1 MSKLNPI
8 LASSAHS
15 AEAYRQ
21 AIAQSSEAVV
31 QWLQQPEM
39 YQGKSVA
46 ELRER
51 IKLDFTPQGLGNQAA
66 IDRAIEYFLKD
77 SLSVHHPQCVAH
89 LHCPS
94 LVISQAAEVLI
105 NATNQ
110 SMDSWD
116 QSPSA
121 TLIEMKLIEWLRAQV
136 GYQPGDAGVFT
147 SGGTQSNLMGL
158 MLARDAF
165 FARQG
170 HSVQQDGLV
179 GDLRKLK
186 VFCSENAHFSV
197 QKNMAL
203 MGLGYQSVTLVKTD
217 RFARMDVNDLAEKL
231 AQAKANG
238 EQVMAIV
245 ATAGTTDAGAI
256 DPLRDI
262 ARLAAQ
268 QQIWVHVDAAWGG
281 ALLLSE
287 QYRDYL
293 DGLEL
298 VDSITLDF
306 HKQFFQTISCGAFL
320 LKDERHYELMRYQA
334 AYLNSEFDE
343 AQGVPN
349 LVSKSLQTTRRFDA
363 LKLWMGLEA
372 LGQKQYAEII
382 DHGVT
387 LAQQV
392 ARYIADQESLEL
404 VMQPQLASVLFRYR
418 PAQLAANGDAA
429 VALFNQRIG
438 DALLESGRANLGVTE
453 FDGVT
458 CLKMTLLNP
467 IVTLEDIKL
476 LLALVEKP
484 RSSCRRNVAQSATQ
498 ADNLRYRLFYCSS
511 DRRRRSVYANIL
523 QQTPSL
529 IPAPQDT
536 HAWPTLIS
544 TC

>member
-1 MSKLNPI
+1 MSRLNPI
-8 LASSAHS
+8 LAASAQS
-15 AEAYRQ
+15 TEAYQQ
-21 AIAQSSEAVV
+21 AIAQSSAAVV
-31 QWLQQPEM
+31 KWLEQPEM
-39 YQGKSVA
+39 YQGKTVA

-51 IKLDFTPQGLGNQAA
+51 ITLDFNPEGLGNQAA
-66 IDRAIEYFLKD
+66 IERAIEYFLKD

-116 QSPSA
+116 QAPSA
-121 TLIEMKLIEWLRAQV
+121 TLIEMKLIEWLRTQV

-158 MLARDAF
+158 MLARDAW

-170 HSVQQDGLV
+170 HSVQQDGLT
-179 GDLRKLK
+179 GDLKKIK

-203 MGLGYQSVTLVKTD
+203 LGLGYQSVTQVKTD
-217 RFARMDVNDLAEKL
+217 RFARMDMDDLRHKL
-231 AQAKANG
+231 AAAKANG
-238 EQVMAIV
+238 ENILAIV

-256 DPLRDI
+256 DPLREI
-262 ARLAAQ
+262 ASLAAEEN
-268 QQIWVHVDAAWGG
+268 IWVHVDAAWGG

-287 QYRDYL
+287 KYRDYL
-293 DGLEL
+293 DGIEL

-320 LKDERHYELMRYQA
+320 LKEARHYELMRYQA

-372 LGQKQYAEII
+372 LGQKQYAAII

-392 ARYIADQESLEL
+392 AQYVEEQAALEL
-404 VMQPQLASVLFRYR
+404 VMTPQLASVLFRYR
-418 PAQLAANGDAA
+418 PANLAHFTAA
-429 VALFNQRIG
+429 EIGLLNQRIG
-438 DALLESGRANLGVTE
+438 DALLESGRANVGVTE
-453 FDGVT
+453 HDGVT

-467 IVTLEDIKL
+467 TVTLEDIKVL
-476 LLALVEKP
+476 LTLVETT
-484 RSSCRRNVAQSATQ
+484 AQQ
-498 ADNLRYRLFYCSS
+498 L
-511 DRRRRSVYANIL
+511 V
-523 QQTPSL
+523 
-529 IPAPQDT
+529 
-536 HAWPTLIS
+536 
-544 TC
+544 

>member
-1 MSKLNPI
+1 MSDINPI
-8 LASSAHS
+8 LSGSEQSIA
-15 AEAYRQ
+15 AYQ
-21 AIAQSSEAVV
+21 DAIEQSTKAVV

-39 YQGKSVA
+39 YQGKTV
-46 ELRER
+46 EQLRER
-51 IKLDFTPQGLGNQAA
+51 IKLEFNSQGLGNQAS
-66 IDRAIEYFLKD
+66 IERAVEYFLKD

-121 TLIEMKLIEWLRAQV
+121 TIMEVKLVEWLREQV
-136 GYQPGDAGVFT
+136 GFGAGDAGVFT

-170 HSVQQDGLV
+170 HSVQQNGLT
-179 GDLRKLK
+179 GDLSKLK

-203 MGLGYQSVTLVKTD
+203 MGLGYRSVTLVKTD
-217 RFARMDVNDLAEKL
+217 EFSRMDVSDLSEKL

-256 DPLRDI
+256 DPLADI
-262 ARLAAQ
+262 AALAAKEG
-268 QQIWVHVDAAWGG
+268 IWVHVDAAWGG

-287 QYRDYL
+287 KYRHYL
-293 DGLEL
+293 NGLEL
-298 VDSITLDF
+298 VDSVTLDF

-320 LKDERHYELMRYQA
+320 LKDARHYQLMRYQA
-334 AYLNSEFDE
+334 AYLNSDFDE
-343 AQGVPN
+343 EHGVPN

-372 LGQKQYAEII
+372 LGQKKYAEII
-382 DHGVT
+382 DNGVT
-387 LAQQV
+387 LAQDV
-392 ARYIADQESLEL
+392 AAWVLEQPQLEL
-404 VMQPQLASVLFRYR
+404 VMKPQLASVLFRFR
-418 PAQLAANGDAA
+418 PAQGDMAF
-429 VALFNQRIG
+429 VALLNQRIG
-438 DALLESGRANLGVTE
+438 DGLLASGAANVGVTE
-453 FDGVT
+453 ADGIT
-458 CLKMTLLNP
+458 CLKLTLLNP
-467 IVTLEDIKL
+467 TVNLQDVKVLLESVKACGQQL
-476 LLALVEKP
+476 LNA
-484 RSSCRRNVAQSATQ
+484 
-498 ADNLRYRLFYCSS
+498 
-511 DRRRRSVYANIL
+511 
-523 QQTPSL
+523 
-529 IPAPQDT
+529 
-536 HAWPTLIS
+536 
-544 TC
+544 

>member
-1 MSKLNPI
+1 MSEVNPI
-8 LASSAHS
+8 LAASAQS
-15 AEAYRQ
+15 IEAYQQ
-21 AIAQSSEAVV
+21 AIAQSSAAVV

-51 IKLDFTPQGLGNQAA
+51 ITLDFNPNGLGNQAA
-66 IDRAIEYFLKD
+66 IERAIEYFLKD

-94 LVISQAAEVLI
+94 LVVSQAAEVLI

-121 TLIEMKLIEWLRAQV
+121 TIIEIKLIEWLRAQV
-136 GYQPGDAGVFT
+136 GYPAGDAGVFT

-165 FARQG
+165 YQRQG
-170 HSVQQDGLV
+170 HSVQQHGIT
-179 GDLRKLK
+179 GDLRKIK
-186 VFCSENAHFSV
+186 VLCSENAHFSV

-203 MGLGYQSVTLVKTD
+203 LGHGYQSVVQVKSD
-217 RFARMDVNDLAEKL
+217 EFARMDVSDLKAKL
-231 AQAKANG
+231 AQADANG
-238 EQVMAIV
+238 EQILAIV

-256 DPLRDI
+256 DPLREI
-262 ARLAAQ
+262 AGIAAERN
-268 QQIWVHVDAAWGG
+268 IWVHVDAAWGG

-287 QYRDYL
+287 KYRDYL
-293 DGLEL
+293 NGLER
-298 VDSITLDF
+298 VDSVTLDF
-306 HKQFFQTISCGAFL
+306 HKQYFQTISCGAFL

-343 AQGVPN
+343 EAGVPN

-372 LGQKQYAEII
+372 LGQKQYAAII

-387 LAQQV
+387 LAQEV
-392 ARYIADQESLEL
+392 AKFVTSEPRLEL

-418 PAQLAANGDAA
+418 PEQLTDTAQI
-429 VALFNQRIG
+429 ALFNQRIG
-438 DALLESGRANLGVTE
+438 DALLDSGRANVGVTE
-453 FDGVT
+453 NQGVT
-458 CLKMTLLNP
+458 CLKLTLLNP
-467 IVTLEDIKL
+467 TVTLEDVKL
-476 LLALVEKP
+476 LLALVEK
-484 RSSCRRNVAQSATQ
+484 T
-498 ADNLRYRLFYCSS
+498 
-511 DRRRRSVYANIL
+511 ANQL
-523 QQTPSL
+523 L
-529 IPAPQDT
+529 NA
-536 HAWPTLIS
+536 
-544 TC
+544 

>member
-1 MSKLNPI
+1 MSRLNPI
-8 LASSAHS
+8 LAASAQS
-15 AEAYRQ
+15 TDAYQQ
-21 AIAQSSEAVV
+21 AIKQTSEAVV

-51 IKLDFTPQGLGNQAA
+51 IQLDFTSQGLGNQAA
-66 IDRAIEYFLKD
+66 IERAVEFFLKD

-94 LVISQAAEVLI
+94 LVVSQAAEVLI

-121 TLIEMKLIEWLRAQV
+121 TIIEVKLIEWLRTQV

-165 FARQG
+165 FARIG
-170 HSVQQDGLV
+170 HSVQQDGLP
-179 GDLRKLK
+179 GDLSKIK

-203 MGLGYQSVTLVKTD
+203 MGLGYRSVTLVKTD
-217 RFARMDVNDLAEKL
+217 RFARMDVNDLAEKI
-231 AQAKANG
+231 AQAQANG
-238 EQVMAIV
+238 EQILAIV

-256 DPLRDI
+256 DPLRAI
-262 ARLAAQ
+262 ASLAAEH
-268 QQIWVHVDAAWGG
+268 QIWVHVDAAWGG

-287 QYRDYL
+287 KYRDYL
-293 DGLEL
+293 DGIEL
-298 VDSITLDF
+298 VDSVTLDF

-320 LKDERHYELMRYQA
+320 LKEARHYELMRYQA

-372 LGQKQYAEII
+372 LGQQQYAEII

-392 ARYIADQESLEL
+392 AQYVTEQPSLEL
-404 VMQPQLASVLFRYR
+404 VMEPQLASVLFRYR
-418 PAQLAANGDAA
+418 PASLAGADDAA
-429 VALFNQRIG
+429 IALLNQKIG
-438 DALLESGRANLGVTE
+438 DALLDSGRANVGVTE
-453 FDGVT
+453 SDGVT

-467 IVTLEDIKL
+467 TVTLQDIQV
-476 LLALVEKP
+476 LLALVETT
-484 RSSCRRNVAQSATQ
+484 AEQ
-498 ADNLRYRLFYCSS
+498 L
-511 DRRRRSVYANIL
+511 
-523 QQTPSL
+523 
-529 IPAPQDT
+529 
-536 HAWPTLIS
+536 
-544 TC
+544 

>member
-1 MSKLNPI
+1 MSDLNPI
-8 LASSAHS
+8 LSGS
-15 AEAYRQ
+15 
-21 AIAQSSEAVV
+21 AQSIAAYQEAIEQSTQAVV
-31 QWLQQPEM
+31 QWLKQPEM
-39 YQGKSVA
+39 YQGKTVA

-51 IKLDFTPQGLGNQAA
+51 INLEFTSQGLGNQAA
-66 IDRAIEYFLKD
+66 IERAVEYFLKD

-121 TLIEMKLIEWLRAQV
+121 TIIEMKLIEWLRAQV
-136 GYQPGDAGVFT
+136 GYPAGDAGVFT

-170 HSVQQDGLV
+170 HSVQQHGLT
-179 GDLRKLK
+179 GNLSKIK
-186 VFCSENAHFSV
+186 VLCSENAHFSV

-217 RFARMDVNDLAEKL
+217 AFSRMDVNDLAQKL
-231 AQAKANG
+231 AEAKANG

-256 DPLRDI
+256 DPLADI
-262 ARLAAQ
+262 AALAAE

-287 QYRDYL
+287 KYRHFL
-293 DGLEL
+293 NGLEL
-298 VDSITLDF
+298 ADSVTLDF

-320 LKDERHYELMRYQA
+320 LKDARHYQLMRYQA
-334 AYLNSEFDE
+334 AYLNSDFDE
-343 AQGVPN
+343 EQGVPN

-372 LGQKQYAEII
+372 LGKKQYAEII
-382 DHGVT
+382 DNGVT

-392 ARYIADQESLEL
+392 AQFVAEQAQLEL
-404 VMQPQLASVLFRYR
+404 VMQPQLASVLFRFR
-418 PAQLAANGDAA
+418 PEKGDTAS
-429 VALFNQRIG
+429 VALLNQRIG
-438 DALLESGRANLGVTE
+438 DALLASGSANVGVTE
-453 FDGVT
+453 ADGVT
-458 CLKMTLLNP
+458 CLKLTLLNP
-467 IVTLEDIKL
+467 TVCLEDVKV
-476 LLALVEKP
+476 LLASV
-484 RSSCRRNVAQSATQ
+484 VACGQQ
-498 ADNLRYRLFYCSS
+498 
-511 DRRRRSVYANIL
+511 L
-523 QQTPSL
+523 QN
-529 IPAPQDT
+529 A
-536 HAWPTLIS
+536 
-544 TC
+544 

>member
-1 MSKLNPI
+1 MSKQVETKINPI
-8 LASSAHS
+8 LASSTQS
-15 AEAYRQ
+15 IEAYQ
-21 AIAQSSEAVV
+21 EAITQSSQAVM

-39 YQGKSVA
+39 YQGKTVA

-51 IKLDFTPQGLGNQAA
+51 ITLDFNPQGMGNQVA
-66 IDRAIEYFLKD
+66 IERAIEYFLKD

-94 LVISQAAEVLI
+94 LVVSQAAEVLI

-121 TLIEMKLIEWLRAQV
+121 TIIEMKLIEWLRTQV
-136 GYQPGDAGVFT
+136 GYQSGDAGVFT

-170 HSVQQDGLV
+170 HSIQQDGLV
-179 GDLRKLK
+179 GNLKKIK

-203 MGLGYQSVTLVKTD
+203 LGLGYQCVTLVKTD
-217 RFARMDVNDLAEKL
+217 RFARMDLNDLAEKV

-238 EQVMAIV
+238 EQILAIV

-256 DPLRDI
+256 DPLRAI
-262 ARLAAQ
+262 ATLAAEH
-268 QQIWVHVDAAWGG
+268 QIWVHVDAAWGG

-287 QYRDYL
+287 KYRDYL
-293 DGLEL
+293 DGIEL

-320 LKDERHYELMRYQA
+320 LKEARHYELMRYQA

-372 LGQKQYAEII
+372 LGQQQYAAII

-392 ARYIADQESLEL
+392 AQYVDEHASLEL
-404 VMQPQLASVLFRYR
+404 VMQPQLASVLFRFR
-418 PAQLAANGDAA
+418 PQQLATADDATI
-429 VALFNQRIG
+429 ALLNQRIG
-438 DALLESGRANLGVTE
+438 DALLESGRANVGVTE
-453 FDGVT
+453 FNGVT
-458 CLKMTLLNP
+458 CLKLTLLNP
-467 IVTLEDIKL
+467 TVSLDDVRVL
-476 LLALVEKP
+476 LDLVE
-484 RSSCRRNVAQSATQ
+484 STAQPLLTA
-498 ADNLRYRLFYCSS
+498 
-511 DRRRRSVYANIL
+511 
-523 QQTPSL
+523 
-529 IPAPQDT
+529 
-536 HAWPTLIS
+536 
-544 TC
+544 

>member
-1 MSKLNPI
+1 MSEVNPI
-8 LASSAHS
+8 LAASAQS
-15 AEAYRQ
+15 IEAYQQ
-21 AIAQSSEAVV
+21 AIAQSSAAVV

-51 IKLDFTPQGLGNQAA
+51 ITLDFNPNGLGNQAA
-66 IDRAIEYFLKD
+66 IERAIEYFLKD

-94 LVISQAAEVLI
+94 LVVSQAAEVLI

-121 TLIEMKLIEWLRAQV
+121 TIIEIKLIEWLRAQV
-136 GYQPGDAGVFT
+136 GYPAGDAGVFT

-165 FARQG
+165 YQRQG
-170 HSVQQDGLV
+170 HSVQQHGII
-179 GDLRKLK
+179 GDLRKIK
-186 VFCSENAHFSV
+186 VLCSENAHFSV

-203 MGLGYQSVTLVKTD
+203 LGHGYQSVVQVKSD
-217 RFARMDVNDLAEKL
+217 EFARMDVSDLKAKL
-231 AQAKANG
+231 AQADANG
-238 EQVMAIV
+238 EQILAIV

-256 DPLRDI
+256 DPLREI
-262 ARLAAQ
+262 AGIAAERN
-268 QQIWVHVDAAWGG
+268 IWVHVDAAWGG

-287 QYRDYL
+287 KYRDYL
-293 DGLEL
+293 DGLER
-298 VDSITLDF
+298 VDSVTLDF
-306 HKQFFQTISCGAFL
+306 HKQYFQTISCGAFL

-343 AQGVPN
+343 EAGVPN

-372 LGQKQYAEII
+372 LGQKQYAAII

-387 LAQQV
+387 LAQEV
-392 ARYIADQESLEL
+392 AKFVTSEPRLEL

-418 PAQLAANGDAA
+418 PEQLTDTAQI
-429 VALFNQRIG
+429 ALFNQRIG
-438 DALLESGRANLGVTE
+438 DALLDSGRANVGVTE
-453 FDGVT
+453 NQGIT
-458 CLKMTLLNP
+458 CLKLTLLNP
-467 IVTLEDIKL
+467 TVTLEDVKL
-476 LLALVEKP
+476 LLALVEK
-484 RSSCRRNVAQSATQ
+484 T
-498 ADNLRYRLFYCSS
+498 
-511 DRRRRSVYANIL
+511 ANQL
-523 QQTPSL
+523 L
-529 IPAPQDT
+529 NA
-536 HAWPTLIS
+536 
-544 TC
+544 

>member
-1 MSKLNPI
+1 MSQINPI
-8 LASSAHS
+8 LASSEQGIA
-15 AEAYRQ
+15 AYQQ
-21 AIAQSSEAVV
+21 AMQQSSEAVV
-31 QWLQQPEM
+31 QWLKQPEM
-39 YQGKSVA
+39 YQGKTVA
-46 ELRER
+46 ELKAR
-51 IKLDFTPQGLGNQAA
+51 IALEFSPEGLGNQAA
-66 IDRAIEYFLKD
+66 IERAVEFFLKD
-77 SLSVHHPQCVAH
+77 SLAVHHPQCVAH

-94 LVISQAAEVLI
+94 LVISQAAEVFI

-121 TLIEMKLIEWLRAQV
+121 TIIEIKLIEWLRSQV
-136 GYQPGDAGVFT
+136 GFPAGDAGVFT

-165 FARQG
+165 FARRG
-170 HSVQQDGLV
+170 HSVQQDGLP
-179 GDLRKLK
+179 GDLKKFK

-203 MGLGYQSVTLVKTD
+203 MGHGYQSVTLVSTD
-217 RFARMDVNDLAEKL
+217 AYGRMDVADLRNKL
-231 AQAKANG
+231 DQAKARG

-256 DPLRDI
+256 DPLRTI
-262 ARLAAQ
+262 AEIAAE
-268 QQIWVHVDAAWGG
+268 QQIWLHVDAAWGG

-298 VDSITLDF
+298 VDSVTLDF

-320 LKDERHYELMRYQA
+320 LKDARHYELMRYQA
-334 AYLNSEFDE
+334 AYLNSDFDE
-343 AQGVPN
+343 EQGVPN

-372 LGQKQYAEII
+372 LGQKQYAAII
-382 DHGVT
+382 DNGVT

-392 ARYIADQESLEL
+392 AQYIQQHPALEL

-418 PAQLAANGDAA
+418 PEALKQSDDAEI
-429 VALFNQRIG
+429 ALLNQKIG
-438 DALLESGRANLGVTE
+438 DALLASGRANLGVTE
-453 FDGVT
+453 HQGMT

-467 IVTLEDIKL
+467 VVTLEDIVRL
-476 LLALVEKP
+476 LDLVEITAKP
-484 RSSCRRNVAQSATQ
+484 LHSA
-498 ADNLRYRLFYCSS
+498 
-511 DRRRRSVYANIL
+511 
-523 QQTPSL
+523 
-529 IPAPQDT
+529 
-536 HAWPTLIS
+536 
-544 TC
+544 

>member
-1 MSKLNPI
+1 MTEVNPI
-8 LASSAHS
+8 LAASAQS
-15 AEAYRQ
+15 IEAYQQ
-21 AIAQSSEAVV
+21 AIAQSSAAVV
-31 QWLQQPEM
+31 QWLKQPEM
-39 YQGKSVA
+39 YQGKTVA

-51 IKLDFTPQGLGNQAA
+51 IRLDFNPNGLGNQAA
-66 IDRAIEYFLKD
+66 IERAIEYFLKD

-94 LVISQAAEVLI
+94 LVVSQAAEVLI

-121 TLIEMKLIEWLRAQV
+121 TVIEIKLIEWLRAQV
-136 GYQPGDAGVFT
+136 GYPAGDAGVFT

-165 FARQG
+165 YARQG
-170 HSVQQDGLV
+170 HSVQQDGIT
-179 GDLRKLK
+179 GDLRKIK
-186 VFCSENAHFSV
+186 VLCSENAHFSV

-203 MGLGYQSVTLVKTD
+203 LGHGYQSVVQVKSD
-217 RFARMDVNDLAEKL
+217 RFARMDVNDLQAKL
-231 AQAKANG
+231 AQADANG
-238 EQVMAIV
+238 EQILAIV

-256 DPLRDI
+256 DPLREI
-262 ARLAAQ
+262 AGIAAGRN
-268 QQIWVHVDAAWGG
+268 IWVHVDAAWGG

-287 QYRDYL
+287 KYRDYL

-298 VDSITLDF
+298 VDSVTLDF

-343 AQGVPN
+343 EQGVPN

-372 LGQKQYAEII
+372 LGQKQYAAII

-387 LAQQV
+387 LAQEV
-392 ARYIADQESLEL
+392 AKYVADLPRFEL
-404 VMQPQLASVLFRYR
+404 VMQPQLASVLFRFR
-418 PAQLAANGDAA
+418 PEQLAASGDAA

-438 DALLESGRANLGVTE
+438 DALLESGRANVGVTE
-453 FDGVT
+453 ANGIT
-458 CLKMTLLNP
+458 CLKLTLLNP
-467 IVTLEDIKL
+467 TVTLEDVKV
-476 LLALVEKP
+476 LLALVEKT
-484 RSSCRRNVAQSATQ
+484 ADQLLSA
-498 ADNLRYRLFYCSS
+498 
-511 DRRRRSVYANIL
+511 
-523 QQTPSL
+523 
-529 IPAPQDT
+529 
-536 HAWPTLIS
+536 
-544 TC
+544 

>member
-1 MSKLNPI
+1 MSRLNPI
-8 LASSAHS
+8 LAASAQSTEAYQQAIVQSSA
-15 AEAYRQ
+15 
-21 AIAQSSEAVV
+21 AVV
-31 QWLQQPEM
+31 KWLEQPEM
-39 YQGKSVA
+39 YQGKTVA

-51 IKLDFTPQGLGNQAA
+51 ITLDFNPQGLGNQAA
-66 IDRAIEYFLKD
+66 IERAIEYFLKD

-116 QSPSA
+116 QAPSA
-121 TLIEMKLIEWLRAQV
+121 TLIEMKLIEWLRTQV

-158 MLARDAF
+158 MLARDAW

-170 HSVQQDGLV
+170 HSVQQDGLT
-179 GDLRKLK
+179 GDLKKIK

-203 MGLGYQSVTLVKTD
+203 LGLGYQSVTQVKCD
-217 RFARMDVNDLAEKL
+217 QFARMDMDDLRQKL
-231 AQAKANG
+231 AASKANG
-238 EQVMAIV
+238 ENILAIV

-256 DPLRDI
+256 DPLREI
-262 ARLAAQ
+262 AALAAEEN
-268 QQIWVHVDAAWGG
+268 IWVHVDAAWGG

-287 QYRDYL
+287 KYRDYL
-293 DGLEL
+293 DGIEL

-320 LKDERHYELMRYQA
+320 LKEARHYELMRYQA

-392 ARYIADQESLEL
+392 AQYVEEQPALEL
-404 VMQPQLASVLFRYR
+404 VMKPQLASVLFRYR
-418 PAQLAANGDAA
+418 PAHLAHLSSADI
-429 VALFNQRIG
+429 ALLNQRIG
-438 DALLESGRANLGVTE
+438 DALLESGRANVGVTE
-453 FDGVT
+453 HDGVT

-467 IVTLEDIKL
+467 TVTLEDIKVL
-476 LLALVEKP
+476 LTLVETT
-484 RSSCRRNVAQSATQ
+484 AQQ
-498 ADNLRYRLFYCSS
+498 L
-511 DRRRRSVYANIL
+511 V
-523 QQTPSL
+523 
-529 IPAPQDT
+529 
-536 HAWPTLIS
+536 
-544 TC
+544 

>member
-1 MSKLNPI
+1 MSEVNPI
-8 LASSAHS
+8 LAASAQS
-15 AEAYRQ
+15 IEAYQQ
-21 AIAQSSEAVV
+21 AIAQSSAAVV

-51 IKLDFTPQGLGNQAA
+51 ITLDFNPNGLGNQAA
-66 IDRAIEYFLKD
+66 IERAIEYFLKD

-94 LVISQAAEVLI
+94 LVVSQAAEVLI

-121 TLIEMKLIEWLRAQV
+121 TIIEIKLIEWLRAQV
-136 GYQPGDAGVFT
+136 GYPAGDAGVFT

-165 FARQG
+165 YQRQG
-170 HSVQQDGLV
+170 HSVQQHGIT
-179 GDLRKLK
+179 GDLRKIK
-186 VFCSENAHFSV
+186 VLCSENAHFSV

-203 MGLGYQSVTLVKTD
+203 LGHGYQSVVQVKSD
-217 RFARMDVNDLAEKL
+217 EFARMDVSDLKAKL
-231 AQAKANG
+231 AQADANG
-238 EQVMAIV
+238 EQILAIV

-256 DPLRDI
+256 DPLREI
-262 ARLAAQ
+262 AGIAAERN
-268 QQIWVHVDAAWGG
+268 IWVHVDAAWGG

-287 QYRDYL
+287 KYRDYL
-293 DGLEL
+293 DGLER
-298 VDSITLDF
+298 VDSVTLDF
-306 HKQFFQTISCGAFL
+306 HKQYFQTISCGAFL

-343 AQGVPN
+343 EAGVPN

-372 LGQKQYAEII
+372 LGQKQYAAII

-387 LAQQV
+387 LAQEV
-392 ARYIADQESLEL
+392 AKFVTSAPRLEL

-418 PAQLAANGDAA
+418 PEQLTDTAQI
-429 VALFNQRIG
+429 ALFNQRIG
-438 DALLESGRANLGVTE
+438 DALLDSGRANVGVTE
-453 FDGVT
+453 NQGVT
-458 CLKMTLLNP
+458 CLKLTLLNP
-467 IVTLEDIKL
+467 TVTLEDVKL
-476 LLALVEKP
+476 LLALVEK
-484 RSSCRRNVAQSATQ
+484 T
-498 ADNLRYRLFYCSS
+498 
-511 DRRRRSVYANIL
+511 ANQL
-523 QQTPSL
+523 L
-529 IPAPQDT
+529 NA
-536 HAWPTLIS
+536 
-544 TC
+544 

>member
-1 MSKLNPI
+1 MSEVNPI
-8 LASSAHS
+8 LAGSAQS
-15 AEAYRQ
+15 IEAYQQ
-21 AIAQSSEAVV
+21 AIAQSSAAVV

-39 YQGKSVA
+39 YQGKTVA

-51 IKLDFTPQGLGNQAA
+51 IALDFNPDGLGNQAA
-66 IDRAIEYFLKD
+66 IERAIEYFLKD

-94 LVISQAAEVLI
+94 LVVSQAAEVLI

-121 TLIEMKLIEWLRAQV
+121 TIIEVKLIEWLRAQV
-136 GYQPGDAGVFT
+136 GYAAGDAGVFT

-170 HSVQQDGLV
+170 HSVQQDGIT
-179 GDLRKLK
+179 GDLRKMK

-203 MGLGYQSVTLVKTD
+203 LGHGYQSVVQVKSD
-217 RFARMDVNDLAEKL
+217 DFARMDVNDLQAKL
-231 AQAKANG
+231 AQAEANG
-238 EQVMAIV
+238 EQVLAIV

-256 DPLRDI
+256 DPLREI
-262 ARLAAQ
+262 AAIAAERN
-268 QQIWVHVDAAWGG
+268 IWVHVDAAWGG

-287 QYRDYL
+287 KYRHYL
-293 DGLEL
+293 DGLEM
-298 VDSITLDF
+298 VDSVTLDF
-306 HKQFFQTISCGAFL
+306 HKQYFQTISCGAFL
-320 LKDERHYELMRYQA
+320 LKDARYYELMRYQA

-343 AQGVPN
+343 EAGVPN

-372 LGQKQYAEII
+372 LGQKQYAAII

-387 LAQQV
+387 LAQEV
-392 ARYIADQESLEL
+392 AQYVEATPRLEL

-418 PAQLAANGDAA
+418 PQQLTDIAQI
-429 VALFNQRIG
+429 ALFNQRIG
-438 DALLESGRANLGVTE
+438 DVLLESGRANVGVTE
-453 FDGVT
+453 NQGVT
-458 CLKMTLLNP
+458 CLKLTLLNP
-467 IVTLEDIKL
+467 TVTLDDIKL
-476 LLALVEKP
+476 LLALVEKT
-484 RSSCRRNVAQSATQ
+484 ADQLLSA
-498 ADNLRYRLFYCSS
+498 
-511 DRRRRSVYANIL
+511 
-523 QQTPSL
+523 
-529 IPAPQDT
+529 
-536 HAWPTLIS
+536 
-544 TC
+544 

>member
-1 MSKLNPI
+1 MSELNPI
-8 LASSAHS
+8 LAGSAQS
-15 AEAYRQ
+15 TEAYQQ

-39 YQGKSVA
+39 YQGKTVA
-46 ELRER
+46 QLRER
-51 IKLDFTPQGLGNQAA
+51 ITLDFNPQGLGNQAA
-66 IDRAIEYFLKD
+66 IERAIEYFLKD

-121 TLIEMKLIEWLRAQV
+121 TIIEMKLIEWLRTQV
-136 GYQPGDAGVFT
+136 GYQAGDAGVFT

-170 HSVQQDGLV
+170 HSIQQDGLT
-179 GDLRKLK
+179 GNLRKIK
-186 VFCSENAHFSV
+186 VLCSENAHFSV

-203 MGLGYQSVTLVKTD
+203 LGLGYQSVTLVKTD
-217 RFARMDVNDLAEKL
+217 EFARMDFNDLREKV
-231 AQAKANG
+231 AQAQANG
-238 EQVMAIV
+238 EQILAIV

-256 DPLRDI
+256 DPLRKI
-262 ARLAAQ
+262 AELAAEH
-268 QQIWVHVDAAWGG
+268 QIWVHVDAAWGG

-287 QYRDYL
+287 KYRHYL
-293 DGLEL
+293 DGIER

-320 LKDERHYELMRYQA
+320 LKEERHYELMRYQA

-343 AQGVPN
+343 AAGVPN

-387 LAQQV
+387 LAQDV
-392 ARYIADQESLEL
+392 AQFVMSEASLEL
-404 VMQPQLASVLFRYR
+404 VMKPQLASVLFRYR
-418 PAQLAANGDAA
+418 PQHLATASDAA
-429 VALFNQRIG
+429 IALLNQKIG
-438 DALLESGRANLGVTE
+438 DALLESGRANVGVTE
-453 FDGVT
+453 HNGVT
-458 CLKMTLLNP
+458 CLKLTLLNP
-467 IVTLEDIKL
+467 TVTLEDVKV
-476 LLALVEKP
+476 LLALVEKT
-484 RSSCRRNVAQSATQ
+484 AQQLLNA
-498 ADNLRYRLFYCSS
+498 
-511 DRRRRSVYANIL
+511 
-523 QQTPSL
+523 
-529 IPAPQDT
+529 
-536 HAWPTLIS
+536 
-544 TC
+544 

>member
-1 MSKLNPI
+1 MSDVNPI
-8 LASSAHS
+8 LSGS
-15 AEAYRQ
+15 
-21 AIAQSSEAVV
+21 AQSIAAYQEAIEQSTKAVV

-39 YQGKSVA
+39 YQGKSVE

-51 IKLDFTPQGLGNQAA
+51 INLEFSSQGLGNQAA
-66 IDRAIEYFLKD
+66 IERAVEYFLKD

-121 TLIEMKLIEWLRAQV
+121 TIIEMKLIEWLREQV
-136 GYQPGDAGVFT
+136 GYPAGDAGVFT

-170 HSVQQDGLV
+170 HSVQLNGLT
-179 GDLRKLK
+179 GNLSKIK
-186 VFCSENAHFSV
+186 VLCSENAHFSV

-203 MGLGYQSVTLVKTD
+203 MGLGYRSVTLVKTD
-217 RFARMDVNDLAEKL
+217 EFSRMDLNDLTEKL
-231 AQAKANG
+231 AQAKAND
-238 EQVMAIV
+238 EEVMAIV

-256 DPLRDI
+256 DPLAEI
-262 ARLAAQ
+262 AALAAE

-287 QYRDYL
+287 KYRHFL
-293 DGLEL
+293 NGLEFA
-298 VDSITLDF
+298 DSVTLDF

-320 LKDERHYELMRYQA
+320 LKDAHHYQLMRYQA
-334 AYLNSEFDE
+334 AYLNSDFDE
-343 AQGVPN
+343 EHGVPN

-372 LGQKQYAEII
+372 LGKKQYAEII
-382 DHGVT
+382 DNGVT

-392 ARYIADQESLEL
+392 AQFVAEQPQLEL
-404 VMQPQLASVLFRYR
+404 VMQPQLASVLFRFR
-418 PAQLAANGDAA
+418 LENSDTAA
-429 VALFNQRIG
+429 VALLNQRIG
-438 DALLESGRANLGVTE
+438 DALLASGSANVGVTE
-453 FDGVT
+453 ADGVT

-467 IVTLEDIKL
+467 TVCLEDVKV
-476 LLALVEKP
+476 LLA
-484 RSSCRRNVAQSATQ
+484 
-498 ADNLRYRLFYCSS
+498 
-511 DRRRRSVYANIL
+511 SVIACGQQL
-523 QQTPSL
+523 QK
-529 IPAPQDT
+529 A
-536 HAWPTLIS
+536 
-544 TC
+544 

>member
-1 MSKLNPI
+1 MSEVNPI
-8 LASSAHS
+8 LAASAQS
-15 AEAYRQ
+15 IEAYQQ
-21 AIAQSSEAVV
+21 AIAQSSAAVV

-39 YQGKSVA
+39 YQGKTVA

-51 IKLDFTPQGLGNQAA
+51 ITLDFNPNGLGNQAA
-66 IDRAIEYFLKD
+66 IERAIEYFLKD

-94 LVISQAAEVLI
+94 LVVSQAAEVLI

-121 TLIEMKLIEWLRAQV
+121 TIIEIKLIEWLRAQV
-136 GYQPGDAGVFT
+136 GYPAGDAGVFT

-165 FARQG
+165 YQRQG
-170 HSVQQDGLV
+170 HSVQQHGIT
-179 GDLRKLK
+179 GDLRKIK
-186 VFCSENAHFSV
+186 VLCSENAHFSV

-203 MGLGYQSVTLVKTD
+203 LGHGYQSVVQVKSD
-217 RFARMDVNDLAEKL
+217 EFARMDVSDLKAKL
-231 AQAKANG
+231 AQAEANG
-238 EQVMAIV
+238 EQILAIV

-256 DPLRDI
+256 DPLREI
-262 ARLAAQ
+262 AGIAAEHN
-268 QQIWVHVDAAWGG
+268 IWVHVDAAWGG

-287 QYRDYL
+287 KYRDYL

-298 VDSITLDF
+298 VDSVTLDF
-306 HKQFFQTISCGAFL
+306 HKQYFQTISCGAFL

-343 AQGVPN
+343 EAGVPN

-372 LGQKQYAEII
+372 LGQKQYAAII

-392 ARYIADQESLEL
+392 AKYVTSEPRLEL

-418 PAQLAANGDAA
+418 PEQLTDTAQI
-429 VALFNQRIG
+429 ALFNQRIG
-438 DALLESGRANLGVTE
+438 DALLDSGRANVGVTE
-453 FDGVT
+453 NQGVT
-458 CLKMTLLNP
+458 CLKLTLLNP
-467 IVTLEDIKL
+467 TVTLEDVKV
-476 LLALVEKP
+476 LLALVEKTA
-484 RSSCRRNVAQSATQ
+484 NQLLSA
-498 ADNLRYRLFYCSS
+498 
-511 DRRRRSVYANIL
+511 
-523 QQTPSL
+523 
-529 IPAPQDT
+529 
-536 HAWPTLIS
+536 
-544 TC
+544 

>member
-1 MSKLNPI
+1 MSDINPI
-8 LASSAHS
+8 LSGSEQSIA
-15 AEAYRQ
+15 AYQ
-21 AIAQSSEAVV
+21 DAIEQSTKAVV

-39 YQGKSVA
+39 YQGKTV
-46 ELRER
+46 EQLRER
-51 IKLDFTPQGLGNQAA
+51 INLAFNAQGLGNQAA
-66 IDRAIEYFLKD
+66 IERAVEYFLKD

-121 TLIEMKLIEWLRAQV
+121 TIMEVKLIEWLREQV
-136 GYQPGDAGVFT
+136 GFGAGDAGVFT

-170 HSVQQDGLV
+170 HSVQQNGLT
-179 GDLRKLK
+179 GDLSKLK

-203 MGLGYQSVTLVKTD
+203 MGLGYRSVTLVKTD
-217 RFARMDVNDLAEKL
+217 EFSRMDVSDLSEKL

-256 DPLRDI
+256 DPLADI
-262 ARLAAQ
+262 AALAAKEG
-268 QQIWVHVDAAWGG
+268 IWVHVDAAWGG

-287 QYRDYL
+287 KYRHYL
-293 DGLEL
+293 NGLEL
-298 VDSITLDF
+298 VDSVTLDF

-320 LKDERHYELMRYQA
+320 LKDARHYQLMRYQA
-334 AYLNSEFDE
+334 AYLNSDFDE
-343 AQGVPN
+343 EHGVPN

-372 LGQKQYAEII
+372 LGQKKYAEII
-382 DHGVT
+382 DNGVT
-387 LAQQV
+387 LAQDV
-392 ARYIADQESLEL
+392 AAWVLEQPQLEL
-404 VMQPQLASVLFRYR
+404 VMKPQLASVLFRFR
-418 PAQLAANGDAA
+418 PAQG
-429 VALFNQRIG
+429 IWH
-438 DALLESGRANLGVTE
+438 LLP
-453 FDGVT
+453 
-458 CLKMTLLNP
+458 C
-467 IVTLEDIKL
+467 
-476 LLALVEKP
+476 
-484 RSSCRRNVAQSATQ
+484 
-498 ADNLRYRLFYCSS
+498 
-511 DRRRRSVYANIL
+511 
-523 QQTPSL
+523 
-529 IPAPQDT
+529 
-536 HAWPTLIS
+536 
-544 TC
+544 

>member
-1 MSKLNPI
+1 MSEVNPI
-8 LASSAHS
+8 LAASAQS
-15 AEAYRQ
+15 IEAYQQ
-21 AIAQSSEAVV
+21 AIAQSSAAVV

-51 IKLDFTPQGLGNQAA
+51 ITLDFNPNGLGNQAA
-66 IDRAIEYFLKD
+66 IERAIEYFLKD

-94 LVISQAAEVLI
+94 LVVSQAAEVLI

-121 TLIEMKLIEWLRAQV
+121 TIIEVKLIEWLRAQV
-136 GYQPGDAGVFT
+136 GYPAGDAGVFT

-170 HSVQQDGLV
+170 HSVQQDGIT
-179 GDLRKLK
+179 GDLRKIK
-186 VFCSENAHFSV
+186 VLCSENAHFSV

-203 MGLGYQSVTLVKTD
+203 LGHGYQSVVLVKSD
-217 RFARMDVNDLAEKL
+217 EFARMDVNDLKAKL
-231 AQAKANG
+231 DQADANG
-238 EQVMAIV
+238 DQILAIV

-256 DPLRDI
+256 DPLREI
-262 ARLAAQ
+262 AGIAAERN
-268 QQIWVHVDAAWGG
+268 IWVHVDAAWGG

-287 QYRDYL
+287 KYRDYL

-298 VDSITLDF
+298 VDSVTLDF
-306 HKQFFQTISCGAFL
+306 HKQYFQTISCGAFL

-343 AQGVPN
+343 EAGVPN

-372 LGQKQYAEII
+372 LGQKQYAAII

-387 LAQQV
+387 LAQEV
-392 ARYIADQESLEL
+392 AKFVTSEPRLEL

-418 PAQLAANGDAA
+418 PEQLTDTAQI
-429 VALFNQRIG
+429 ALFNQRIG
-438 DALLESGRANLGVTE
+438 DALLDSGRANVGVTE
-453 FDGVT
+453 NQGVT
-458 CLKMTLLNP
+458 CLKLTLLNP
-467 IVTLEDIKL
+467 TVTLDDIKV
-476 LLALVEKP
+476 LLALVEK
-484 RSSCRRNVAQSATQ
+484 T
-498 ADNLRYRLFYCSS
+498 
-511 DRRRRSVYANIL
+511 ANQL
-523 QQTPSL
+523 L
-529 IPAPQDT
+529 NA
-536 HAWPTLIS
+536 
-544 TC
+544 

>member
-1 MSKLNPI
+1 MSEVNPI
-8 LASSAHS
+8 LAASAQS
-15 AEAYRQ
+15 IEAYQQ
-21 AIAQSSEAVV
+21 AIAQSSAAVV

-39 YQGKSVA
+39 YQGKTVA

-51 IKLDFTPQGLGNQAA
+51 ITLDFNPNGLGNQAA
-66 IDRAIEYFLKD
+66 IERAIEYFLKD

-94 LVISQAAEVLI
+94 LVVSQAAEVLI

-121 TLIEMKLIEWLRAQV
+121 TIIEIKLIEWLRAQV
-136 GYQPGDAGVFT
+136 GYPAGDAGVFT

-165 FARQG
+165 YQRQG
-170 HSVQQDGLV
+170 HSVQQHGIT
-179 GDLRKLK
+179 GDLRKIK
-186 VFCSENAHFSV
+186 VLCSENAHFSV

-203 MGLGYQSVTLVKTD
+203 LGHGYQSVVQVKSD
-217 RFARMDVNDLAEKL
+217 EFARMDVSDLKAKL
-231 AQAKANG
+231 AQADANG
-238 EQVMAIV
+238 EQILAIV

-256 DPLRDI
+256 DPLREI
-262 ARLAAQ
+262 AGIAAERN
-268 QQIWVHVDAAWGG
+268 IWVHVDAAWGG

-287 QYRDYL
+287 KYRDYL

-298 VDSITLDF
+298 VDSVTLDF
-306 HKQFFQTISCGAFL
+306 HKQYFQTISCGAFL

-343 AQGVPN
+343 EAGVPN

-372 LGQKQYAEII
+372 LGQKQYAAII

-387 LAQQV
+387 LAQEV
-392 ARYIADQESLEL
+392 ANFVTSEPRLEL

-418 PAQLAANGDAA
+418 PEQLTDTAQI
-429 VALFNQRIG
+429 ALFNQRIG
-438 DALLESGRANLGVTE
+438 DALLDSGRANVGVTE
-453 FDGVT
+453 NQGVT
-458 CLKMTLLNP
+458 CLKLTLLNP
-467 IVTLEDIKL
+467 TVTLEDVKV
-476 LLALVEKP
+476 LLALVEK
-484 RSSCRRNVAQSATQ
+484 T
-498 ADNLRYRLFYCSS
+498 
-511 DRRRRSVYANIL
+511 ANQL
-523 QQTPSL
+523 L
-529 IPAPQDT
+529 NA
-536 HAWPTLIS
+536 
-544 TC
+544 

>member
-1 MSKLNPI
+1 MSEVNPI
-8 LASSAHS
+8 LAASALS
-15 AEAYRQ
+15 IEAYQQ
-21 AIAQSSEAVV
+21 AIAQSSAAVV

-39 YQGKSVA
+39 YQGKTVA

-51 IKLDFTPQGLGNQAA
+51 ITLDFNPNGLGNQAA
-66 IDRAIEYFLKD
+66 IERAIEYFLKD

-94 LVISQAAEVLI
+94 LVVSQAAEVLI

-121 TLIEMKLIEWLRAQV
+121 TIIEVKLIEWLRAQV
-136 GYQPGDAGVFT
+136 GYPAGDAGVFT

-165 FARQG
+165 YARQG
-170 HSVQQDGLV
+170 HSVQQNGIT
-179 GDLRKLK
+179 GDLRKIK
-186 VFCSENAHFSV
+186 VLCSENAHFSV

-203 MGLGYQSVTLVKTD
+203 LGHGYQSVVQVKSD
-217 RFARMDVNDLAEKL
+217 EFARMDVADLKAKL
-231 AQAKANG
+231 AQAEANG
-238 EQVMAIV
+238 EQILAIV

-256 DPLRDI
+256 DPLREI
-262 ARLAAQ
+262 AGIAAERN
-268 QQIWVHVDAAWGG
+268 IWVHVDAAWGG

-287 QYRDYL
+287 KYRDYL

-298 VDSITLDF
+298 VDSVTLDF
-306 HKQFFQTISCGAFL
+306 HKQYFQTISCGAFL

-343 AQGVPN
+343 EAGVPN

-372 LGQKQYAEII
+372 LGQKQYAAII

-387 LAQQV
+387 LAQEV
-392 ARYIADQESLEL
+392 AKFVASEPRLEL

-418 PAQLAANGDAA
+418 PEQLTDIAQI
-429 VALFNQRIG
+429 ALFNQRIG
-438 DALLESGRANLGVTE
+438 DALLDSGRANVGVTE
-453 FDGVT
+453 NQGVT
-458 CLKMTLLNP
+458 CLKLTLLNP
-467 IVTLEDIKL
+467 TVTLEDIKV
-476 LLALVEKP
+476 LLALVEK
-484 RSSCRRNVAQSATQ
+484 T
-498 ADNLRYRLFYCSS
+498 
-511 DRRRRSVYANIL
+511 ANQL
-523 QQTPSL
+523 L
-529 IPAPQDT
+529 NA
-536 HAWPTLIS
+536 
-544 TC
+544 

>member
-1 MSKLNPI
+1 MSDINPI
-8 LASSAHS
+8 LSGS
-15 AEAYRQ
+15 AESIAAYQ
-21 AIAQSSEAVV
+21 DAIEQSTKAVV

-39 YQGKSVA
+39 YQGKTV
-46 ELRER
+46 EQLRER
-51 IKLDFTPQGLGNQAA
+51 INLDFTAQGLGNQVA
-66 IDRAIEYFLKD
+66 IERAVEYFLKD

-121 TLIEMKLIEWLRAQV
+121 TIIEVKLIEWLREQV
-136 GYQPGDAGVFT
+136 GYAAGDAGVFT

-170 HSVQQDGLV
+170 HSVQQNGLT
-179 GDLRKLK
+179 GNLSKIK

-217 RFARMDVNDLAEKL
+217 EFSRMDVTDLADKL

-238 EQVMAIV
+238 EQVLAIV

-256 DPLRDI
+256 DPLQAI
-262 ARLAAQ
+262 VALAAKE
-268 QQIWVHVDAAWGG
+268 QIWVHVDAAWGG

-287 QYRDYL
+287 KYRHYL

-298 VDSITLDF
+298 ADSVTLDF
-306 HKQFFQTISCGAFL
+306 HKQYFQTISCGAFL
-320 LKDERHYELMRYQA
+320 LKDACHYQLMRYQA
-334 AYLNSEFDE
+334 AYLNSDFDE
-343 AQGVPN
+343 EQGVPN

-372 LGQKQYAEII
+372 LGKKQYAEII
-382 DHGVT
+382 DNGVT

-392 ARYIADQESLEL
+392 AAFVSAQPELEL
-404 VMQPQLASVLFRYR
+404 VMQPQLASVLFRFR
-418 PAQLAANGDAA
+418 PEQGDSAF
-429 VALFNQRIG
+429 VALLNQRIG
-438 DALLESGRANLGVTE
+438 DALLASGAANVGVTE
-453 FDGVT
+453 ADGVT
-458 CLKMTLLNP
+458 CLKLTLLNP
-467 IVTLEDIKL
+467 TVCLEDVTV
-476 LLALVEKP
+476 LLA
-484 RSSCRRNVAQSATQ
+484 
-498 ADNLRYRLFYCSS
+498 
-511 DRRRRSVYANIL
+511 SVTACGEQL
-523 QQTPSL
+523 L
-529 IPAPQDT
+529 KA
-536 HAWPTLIS
+536 
-544 TC
+544 

>member
-1 MSKLNPI
+1 MSEVNPI
-8 LASSAHS
+8 LAASAQS
-15 AEAYRQ
+15 IEAYQQ
-21 AIAQSSEAVV
+21 AIAQSSAAVV

-39 YQGKSVA
+39 YQGKTVA

-51 IKLDFTPQGLGNQAA
+51 IALDFNPDGLGNQAA
-66 IDRAIEYFLKD
+66 IERAIEYFLKD

-94 LVISQAAEVLI
+94 LVVSQAAEVLI

-121 TLIEMKLIEWLRAQV
+121 TIIEVKLIEWLRAQV
-136 GYQPGDAGVFT
+136 GYAAGDAGVFT

-170 HSVQQDGLV
+170 HSVQQDGIT
-179 GDLRKLK
+179 GDLRKMK

-203 MGLGYQSVTLVKTD
+203 LGHGYQSVVQVKSD
-217 RFARMDVNDLAEKL
+217 DFARMDVNDLQAKL
-231 AQAKANG
+231 AQAEAND
-238 EQVMAIV
+238 EQVLAIV

-256 DPLRDI
+256 DPLREI
-262 ARLAAQ
+262 AAIAAERN
-268 QQIWVHVDAAWGG
+268 IWVHVDAAWGG

-287 QYRDYL
+287 KYRHYL
-293 DGLEL
+293 DGLDR
-298 VDSITLDF
+298 VDSVTLDF
-306 HKQFFQTISCGAFL
+306 HKQYFQTISCGAFL
-320 LKDERHYELMRYQA
+320 LKDARHYELMRYQA

-343 AQGVPN
+343 EAGVPN

-372 LGQKQYAEII
+372 LGQKQYAAII

-387 LAQQV
+387 LAQEV
-392 ARYIADQESLEL
+392 AQYVEATPRLEL

-418 PAQLAANGDAA
+418 PQQLTDVAQI
-429 VALFNQRIG
+429 ALFNQRIG
-438 DALLESGRANLGVTE
+438 DVLLESGRANIGVTE
-453 FDGVT
+453 NQGVT
-458 CLKMTLLNP
+458 CLKLTLLNP
-467 IVTLEDIKL
+467 TVTLDDIKL
-476 LLALVEKP
+476 LLALVEKT
-484 RSSCRRNVAQSATQ
+484 ADQLLSA
-498 ADNLRYRLFYCSS
+498 
-511 DRRRRSVYANIL
+511 
-523 QQTPSL
+523 
-529 IPAPQDT
+529 
-536 HAWPTLIS
+536 
-544 TC
+544 

>member
-1 MSKLNPI
+1 MSDLNPI
-8 LASSAHS
+8 LSGS
-15 AEAYRQ
+15 
-21 AIAQSSEAVV
+21 AQSIAAYQEAIEQSTQAVV
-31 QWLQQPEM
+31 QWLKQPEM
-39 YQGKSVA
+39 YQGKTVA

-51 IKLDFTPQGLGNQAA
+51 INLEFTSQGLGNQAA
-66 IDRAIEYFLKD
+66 IERAVEYFLKD

-121 TLIEMKLIEWLRAQV
+121 TIIEMKLIEWLRAQV
-136 GYQPGDAGVFT
+136 GYPAGDAGVFT

-170 HSVQQDGLV
+170 HSVQQHGLT
-179 GDLRKLK
+179 GNLSKIK
-186 VFCSENAHFSV
+186 VLCSENAHFSV

-217 RFARMDVNDLAEKL
+217 AFSRMDVNDLTQKL
-231 AQAKANG
+231 AEAKANG

-256 DPLRDI
+256 DPLAEI
-262 ARLAAQ
+262 AALAAE

-287 QYRDYL
+287 KYRHFL
-293 DGLEL
+293 NGLEL
-298 VDSITLDF
+298 ADSVTLDF

-320 LKDERHYELMRYQA
+320 LKDARHYQLMRYQA
-334 AYLNSEFDE
+334 AYLNSDFDE
-343 AQGVPN
+343 EQGVPN

-372 LGQKQYAEII
+372 LGKKQYAEII
-382 DHGVT
+382 DNGVT

-392 ARYIADQESLEL
+392 AQFVGEQPQLEL
-404 VMQPQLASVLFRYR
+404 VMQPQLASVLFRFR
-418 PAQLAANGDAA
+418 PEKGDTAS
-429 VALFNQRIG
+429 VALLNQRIG
-438 DALLESGRANLGVTE
+438 DALLASGSANVGVTE
-453 FDGVT
+453 ADGVT
-458 CLKMTLLNP
+458 CLKLTLLNP
-467 IVTLEDIKL
+467 TVCLEDVKV
-476 LLALVEKP
+476 LLASV
-484 RSSCRRNVAQSATQ
+484 VACGQQ
-498 ADNLRYRLFYCSS
+498 
-511 DRRRRSVYANIL
+511 L
-523 QQTPSL
+523 QN
-529 IPAPQDT
+529 A
-536 HAWPTLIS
+536 
-544 TC
+544 

>member
-1 MSKLNPI
+1 MSDINPI
-8 LASSAHS
+8 LSGSEQSIA
-15 AEAYRQ
+15 AYQ
-21 AIAQSSEAVV
+21 DAIEQSTKAVV

-39 YQGKSVA
+39 YQGKTV
-46 ELRER
+46 EQLRER
-51 IKLDFTPQGLGNQAA
+51 IKLEFNSQGLGNQAA
-66 IDRAIEYFLKD
+66 IDRAVEYFLKD

-121 TLIEMKLIEWLRAQV
+121 TIMEVKLVEWLREQV
-136 GYQPGDAGVFT
+136 GFGAGDAGVFT

-170 HSVQQDGLV
+170 HSVQQNGLT
-179 GDLRKLK
+179 GDLSNLK

-203 MGLGYQSVTLVKTD
+203 MGLGYRSVTLVKTD
-217 RFARMDVNDLAEKL
+217 EFSRMDVSDLSEKL

-256 DPLRDI
+256 DPLADI
-262 ARLAAQ
+262 AALAAKEG
-268 QQIWVHVDAAWGG
+268 IWVHVDAAWGG

-287 QYRDYL
+287 KYRHYL
-293 DGLEL
+293 NGLEL
-298 VDSITLDF
+298 VDSVTLDF

-320 LKDERHYELMRYQA
+320 LKDARHYQLMRYQA
-334 AYLNSEFDE
+334 AYLNSDFDE
-343 AQGVPN
+343 EHGVPN

-372 LGQKQYAEII
+372 LGQKKYAEII
-382 DHGVT
+382 DNGVT
-387 LAQQV
+387 LAQDV
-392 ARYIADQESLEL
+392 AAWVLEQPQLEL
-404 VMQPQLASVLFRYR
+404 VMKPQLASVLFRFR
-418 PAQLAANGDAA
+418 PAQGDMAF
-429 VALFNQRIG
+429 VALLNQRIG
-438 DALLESGRANLGVTE
+438 DALLASGAANVGVTE
-453 FDGVT
+453 ADGIT
-458 CLKMTLLNP
+458 CLKLTLLNP
-467 IVTLEDIKL
+467 TVNLQDVKVLLESVKACGQQL
-476 LLALVEKP
+476 LNA
-484 RSSCRRNVAQSATQ
+484 
-498 ADNLRYRLFYCSS
+498 
-511 DRRRRSVYANIL
+511 
-523 QQTPSL
+523 
-529 IPAPQDT
+529 
-536 HAWPTLIS
+536 
-544 TC
+544 

>member
-1 MSKLNPI
+1 MSRENPI
-8 LASSAHS
+8 LSASAQST
-15 AEAYRQ
+15 EAYKQ
-21 AIAQSSEAVV
+21 AIEQSSQAVV

-51 IKLDFTPQGLGNQAA
+51 ITLDFNPQGLGNQAA
-66 IDRAIEYFLKD
+66 IERAIEYFLKD

-121 TLIEMKLIEWLRAQV
+121 TIIEMKLIEWLRAQV
-136 GYQPGDAGVFT
+136 GFQAGDAGVFT

-170 HSVQQDGLV
+170 HSIQQDGLI
-179 GDLRKLK
+179 GNLRKIK
-186 VFCSENAHFSV
+186 VFCSEHAHFSV

-203 MGLGYQSVTLVKTD
+203 LGLGYQSVTLVKTD
-217 RFARMDVNDLAEKL
+217 EFARMDLNDLTEKL
-231 AQAKANG
+231 AAAKANG
-238 EQVMAIV
+238 EQVLAIV

-256 DPLRDI
+256 DPLRAI
-262 ARLAAQ
+262 AGLAAAQ
-268 QQIWVHVDAAWGG
+268 DIWVHVDAAWGG
-281 ALLLSE
+281 ALLMSE
-287 QYRDYL
+287 KYRHYL
-293 DGLEL
+293 DGIEL

-320 LKDERHYELMRYQA
+320 LKETRHYELMRYQA

-387 LAQQV
+387 LAQEV
-392 ARYIADQESLEL
+392 AEYVTSRPSLEL
-404 VMQPQLASVLFRYR
+404 VMKPQLASVLFRFR
-418 PAQLAANGDAA
+418 AENAAMDNAA
-429 VALFNQRIG
+429 VALLNQRIG
-438 DALLESGRANLGVTE
+438 DALLDSGKANVGVTE
-453 FDGVT
+453 SDGIT
-458 CLKMTLLNP
+458 CLKVTLLNP
-467 IVTLEDIKL
+467 TVTLEDIKVL
-476 LLALVEKP
+476 LSLVE
-484 RSSCRRNVAQSATQ
+484 STGQSLLQ
-498 ADNLRYRLFYCSS
+498 A
-511 DRRRRSVYANIL
+511 
-523 QQTPSL
+523 
-529 IPAPQDT
+529 
-536 HAWPTLIS
+536 
-544 TC
+544 

>member
-1 MSKLNPI
+1 MSEVNPI
-8 LASSAHS
+8 LAASAQS
-15 AEAYRQ
+15 IEAYQQ
-21 AIAQSSEAVV
+21 AIAQSSAAVV

-51 IKLDFTPQGLGNQAA
+51 ITLDFNPNGLGNQAA
-66 IDRAIEYFLKD
+66 IERAIEYFLKD

-94 LVISQAAEVLI
+94 LVVSQAAEVLI

-121 TLIEMKLIEWLRAQV
+121 TIIEVKLIEWLRAQV
-136 GYQPGDAGVFT
+136 GYPAGDAGVFT

-170 HSVQQDGLV
+170 HSVQQDGIT
-179 GDLRKLK
+179 GDLRKIK
-186 VFCSENAHFSV
+186 VLCSENAHFSV

-203 MGLGYQSVTLVKTD
+203 LGHGYQSVVLVKSD
-217 RFARMDVNDLAEKL
+217 EFARMDVNDLKAKL
-231 AQAKANG
+231 AQADANG
-238 EQVMAIV
+238 DQILAIV

-256 DPLRDI
+256 DPLREI
-262 ARLAAQ
+262 AGIAAERN
-268 QQIWVHVDAAWGG
+268 IWVHVDAAWGG

-287 QYRDYL
+287 KYRDYL

-298 VDSITLDF
+298 VDSVTLDF
-306 HKQFFQTISCGAFL
+306 HKQYFQTISCGAFL

-343 AQGVPN
+343 EAGVPN

-372 LGQKQYAEII
+372 LGQKQYAAII

-387 LAQQV
+387 LAQEV
-392 ARYIADQESLEL
+392 AKFVTSEPRLEL

-418 PAQLAANGDAA
+418 PEQLTDTAQI
-429 VALFNQRIG
+429 ALFNQRIG
-438 DALLESGRANLGVTE
+438 DALLDSGRANVGVTE
-453 FDGVT
+453 NQGVT
-458 CLKMTLLNP
+458 CLKLTLLNP
-467 IVTLEDIKL
+467 TVTLEDIKV
-476 LLALVEKP
+476 LLALVEK
-484 RSSCRRNVAQSATQ
+484 T
-498 ADNLRYRLFYCSS
+498 
-511 DRRRRSVYANIL
+511 ANQL
-523 QQTPSL
+523 L
-529 IPAPQDT
+529 NA
-536 HAWPTLIS
+536 
-544 TC
+544 

>member
-1 MSKLNPI
+1 MSEVNPI
-8 LASSAHS
+8 LAASAQS
-15 AEAYRQ
+15 IEAYQQ
-21 AIAQSSEAVV
+21 AIAQSSAAVV

-51 IKLDFTPQGLGNQAA
+51 ITLDFNPNGLGNQAA
-66 IDRAIEYFLKD
+66 IERAIEYFLKD

-94 LVISQAAEVLI
+94 LVVSQAAEVLI

-121 TLIEMKLIEWLRAQV
+121 TIIEVKLIEWLRAQV
-136 GYQPGDAGVFT
+136 GYPAGDAGVFT

-165 FARQG
+165 YQRQG
-170 HSVQQDGLV
+170 HSVQLDGIT
-179 GDLRKLK
+179 GDLRKIK
-186 VFCSENAHFSV
+186 VLCSENAHFSV

-203 MGLGYQSVTLVKTD
+203 LGHGYNSVVQVKSD
-217 RFARMDVNDLAEKL
+217 QFARMDVNDLKAKL
-231 AQAKANG
+231 AQAEANG
-238 EQVMAIV
+238 EQILAIV

-256 DPLRDI
+256 DPLREI
-262 ARLAAQ
+262 AGIAAEHN
-268 QQIWVHVDAAWGG
+268 IWMHVDAAWGG

-287 QYRDYL
+287 KYRDYL

-298 VDSITLDF
+298 VDSVTLDF
-306 HKQFFQTISCGAFL
+306 HKQYFQTISCGAFL

-343 AQGVPN
+343 EAGVPN

-372 LGQKQYAEII
+372 LGQKQYAAII

-387 LAQQV
+387 LAQEV
-392 ARYIADQESLEL
+392 AKFVASEPRLEL

-418 PAQLAANGDAA
+418 PEQLTDIAQI
-429 VALFNQRIG
+429 ALFNQRIG
-438 DALLESGRANLGVTE
+438 DALLDSGRANVGVTE
-453 FDGVT
+453 NQGVT
-458 CLKMTLLNP
+458 CLKLTLLNP
-467 IVTLEDIKL
+467 TVTLEDIKV
-476 LLALVEKP
+476 LLALVEK
-484 RSSCRRNVAQSATQ
+484 T
-498 ADNLRYRLFYCSS
+498 
-511 DRRRRSVYANIL
+511 ANQL
-523 QQTPSL
+523 L
-529 IPAPQDT
+529 NA
-536 HAWPTLIS
+536 
-544 TC
+544 